1 MKKSYT
7 LLAALVITVST
18 FAQAPEK
25 MSYQAVLRDSG
36 DALVTNQAV
45 GMQISILQ
53 VSDLSN
59 PNPTIAYSETHTP
72 TTNANGLVSIAIGTG
87 SVVSGT
93 FATIDWSIGAY
104 SIQTDIDPTL
114 TLTNYTITGTSELLS
129 VPFAFHATNG
139 QDSGTNAGDMQYWNG
154 SSWEVVDATPNE
166 GAALQMIGGVPTW
179 VGGTPPPPPASIGD
193 LRAGGV
199 VFWVDP
205 TDNTHGLVCALSDY
219 ESKVQWG
226 CLGTDLPSVP
236 NVPYTGGIPVGLGAE
251 IGDGST
257 NTDRILRGTDC
268 PTAPAALAARSYG
281 SEWFLP
287 SINELNE
294 MDIHKDILEGV
305 AGVTPFRTDNY
316 YWSSTEDDYYVAWV
330 QNLVN
335 GGQYSTSKDDP
346 YGSVRAVRAF

>member
-1 MKKSYT
+1 M
-7 LLAALVITVST
+7 
-18 FAQAPEK
+18 
-25 MSYQAVLRDSG
+25 R
-36 DALVTNQAV
+36 
-45 GMQISILQ
+45 ISILEGTTP
-53 VSDLSN
+53 V
-59 PNPTIAYSETHTP
+59 YVETHTP
-72 TTNANGLVSIAIGTG
+72 TTNANGLVSINIGDVNPTA
-87 SVVSGT
+87 
-93 FATIDWSIGAY
+93 FADIDWSAGTY
-104 SIQTDIDPTL
+104 SIQTEIDPTL

-129 VPFAFHATNG
+129 VPFALHATNG

-219 ESKVQWG
+219 GSKVRWG
-226 CLGTDLPSVP
+226 CLGTDLTSVP
-236 NVPYTGGIPVGLGAE
+236 NVPYNDGGIPVGFGAE

-257 NTDRILRGTDC
+257 NTDGILSETDC

-294 MDIHKDILEGV
+294 MYIHKDILEDV
-305 AGVTPFRTDNY
+305 DGVTLFRTDNF
-316 YWSSTEDDYYVAWV
+316 YWSSTEYDNGYAWFQV
-330 QNLVN
+330 FSI
-335 GGQYSTSKDDP
+335 GSQYIVSKSNP
-346 YGSVRAVRAF
+346 NYVRAVRAF